1 MMHGFDVRIEN
12 DEGFRIAADN
22 AETMLATLD
31 LPLVRMATNVQR
43 VEHAWDDVVG
53 AVLASCFHLLQPNAR
68 AALIG
73 SEFPYHLL
81 VGPGWSSH
89 PLADPLLSSASLRIV
104 HDGAG
109 FTRPEKIQAIA
120 EWQAAMEN
128 LVVCW
133 EGRNPGRNC
142 SRCSKCVRTILVFR
156 ALGLPLPKSFEDVSD
171 ADIRGLGPL
180 KAPQQATL
188 RQLLDVIDERGLTG
202 SWVRATRSIYYR
214 GKARDQLRTLTGH
227 ASRRAQALLR

>member
-1 MMHGFDVRIEN
+1 
-12 DEGFRIAADN
+12 
-22 AETMLATLD
+22 MLSTLG
-31 LPLVRMATNVQR
+31 LPLIRIATNVQR

-68 AALIG
+68 TALIG

-89 PLADPLLSSASLRIV
+89 PLVDPLLSSAALRIV

-109 FTRPEKIQAIA
+109 FTRPDKIRTIA
-120 EWQAAMEN
+120 VWPTVMKN

-142 SRCSKCVRTILVFR
+142 SRCSKCVRTILAFR
-156 ALGLPLPKSFEDVSD
+156 ALGLPLPESFEDVSD
-171 ADIRGLGPL
+171 ADIRAIGPL

-202 SWVRATRSIYYR
+202 SWVRVTRSIYYR
-214 GKARDQLRTLTGH
+214 GKRHDQLRVLTDH
-227 ASRRAQALLR
+227 ARRRARALLR